1 MFKRPFDYF
10 GVRGVKEEIAE
21 LEKAQ
26 ADDRHSPLNIKEGK
40 RKF

>member
-21 LEKAQ
+21 LEKA
-26 ADDRHSPLNIKEGK
+26 
-40 RKF
+40 